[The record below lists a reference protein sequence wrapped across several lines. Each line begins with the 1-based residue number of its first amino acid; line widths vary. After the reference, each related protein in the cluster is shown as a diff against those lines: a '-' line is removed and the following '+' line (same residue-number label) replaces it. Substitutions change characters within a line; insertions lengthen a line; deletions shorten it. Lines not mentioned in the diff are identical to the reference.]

1 MRLSWQVGDPH
12 SSVLVYRMRP
22 VAHELVGPSAH
33 GCEPGGS
40 EGGLHL
46 LPRAPARAAVLLLLV
61 EGPIVIAIWSEE
73 S

>member
-1 MRLSWQVGDPH
+1 MRLSWQVGHPH
-12 SSVLVYRMRP
+12 SSVLVYRVRP
-22 VAHELVGPSAH
+22 IAHELVGRSAH

-46 LPRAPARAAVLLLLV
+46 LQHALARAAVLLLLV
-61 EGPIVIAIWSEE
+61 EGPIAIAVWSEE